1 MGETTIERL
10 GKRTRMRN
18 SLIDTPKRKYQI
30 ELSLLEE
37 EIQREQR
44 SRLGNFWDMLTNTH
58 VLNQKEM
65 MQESKLL
72 HEKKYGQS

>member
-37 EIQREQR
+37 EI
-44 SRLGNFWDMLTNTH
+44 
-58 VLNQKEM
+58 
-65 MQESKLL
+65 
-72 HEKKYGQS
+72 